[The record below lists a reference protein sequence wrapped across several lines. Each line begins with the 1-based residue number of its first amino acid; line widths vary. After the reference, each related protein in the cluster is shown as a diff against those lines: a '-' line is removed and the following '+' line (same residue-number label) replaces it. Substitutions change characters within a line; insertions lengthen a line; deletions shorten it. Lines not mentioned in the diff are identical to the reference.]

1 MMPADEVPLT
11 EAAVQAAGDIWV
23 VVGRLRRKLHALE
36 AAEEPTGGDGGR
48 EKEPSP
54 SQSSVLR
61 RLARNGP
68 ASASD
73 LAAAEGVRPQSMAK
87 TVIALEEAGLVSRS
101 PDPDDGRRQLVSLT
115 DRGHERRRGE
125 RLDRQAWLARALQQ
139 HGTEEEVR
147 AVITAM
153 ALLDKVAQA

>member
-1 MMPADEVPLT
+1 MTEAQQPLT
-11 EAAVQAAGDIWV
+11 DAALQAAGDIWV
-23 VVGRLRRKLHALE
+23 VAGRLRRRLQALE
-36 AAEEPTGGDGGR
+36 GIEGPDPSSGAER
-48 EKEPSP
+48 ELSP
-54 SQSSVLR
+54 SQASVLR
-61 RLARNGP
+61 RLAKNGP

-87 TVIALEEAGLVSRS
+87 TVLALEEAGHVTRS
-101 PDPDDGRRQLVSLT
+101 QDPHDGRRQLVSLT
-115 DRGHERRRGE
+115 ERGRERRQGD
-125 RLDRQAWLARALQQ
+125 RLARQAWLARALQA

>member
-1 MMPADEVPLT
+1 MMPADEEPLT

-23 VVGRLRRKLHALE
+23 VFGRLRRKLRALE
-36 AAEEPTGGDGGR
+36 AAEEPVGRDGDR
-48 EKEPSP
+48 EPSP
-54 SQSSVLR
+54 PQSSVLR

-87 TVIALEEAGLVSRS
+87 TVIALEAAGLVLRS

-125 RLDRQAWLARALQQ
+125 RLARQEWLARALQE
-139 HGTEEEVR
+139 HGTEDEVR

>member
-1 MMPADEVPLT
+1 MPADQNPLS
-11 EAAVQAAGDIWV
+11 EDALQAASDIWV
-23 VVGRLRRKLHALE
+23 VFGRLRRKLRALE
-36 AAEEPTGGDGGR
+36 AAEDPGGR
-48 EKEPSP
+48 DAGREPSP
-54 SQSSVLR
+54 PQSSVLR

-68 ASASD
+68 ASASE

-101 PDPDDGRRQLVSLT
+101 PDPGDGRRQLVSLT
-115 DRGHERRRGE
+115 DRGHERREGE
-125 RLDRQAWLARALQQ
+125 RLARQAWLARALRE